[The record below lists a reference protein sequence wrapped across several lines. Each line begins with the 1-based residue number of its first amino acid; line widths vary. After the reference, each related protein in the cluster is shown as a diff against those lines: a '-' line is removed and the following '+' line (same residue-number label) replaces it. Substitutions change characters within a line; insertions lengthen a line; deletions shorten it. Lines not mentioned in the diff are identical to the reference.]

1 MSDFKKLRVWQ
12 KAQTL
17 MLDARAATSGI
28 RGADDRSL
36 RSQLIRAAESIP
48 TNVVEGSI
56 QQSRK
61 QFARFALIS
70 IASSSELEHHIIT
83 ARDLNL
89 IRKSTAVTL
98 LDQTIEVRKMLY
110 GLIRYLQQP

>member
-1 MSDFKKLRVWQ
+1 MSDFKNLKVWQ

-17 MLDARAATSGI
+17 MLDARAAATSI
-28 RGADDRSL
+28 RGADNRPL
-36 RSQLIRAAESIP
+36 RGQLIRAAESIP
-48 TNVVEGSI
+48 TNIVEGSV

-83 ARDLNL
+83 ARDLKL
-89 IRKSTAVTL
+89 IRKATSATL

-110 GLIRYLQQP
+110 GLIRYLQ